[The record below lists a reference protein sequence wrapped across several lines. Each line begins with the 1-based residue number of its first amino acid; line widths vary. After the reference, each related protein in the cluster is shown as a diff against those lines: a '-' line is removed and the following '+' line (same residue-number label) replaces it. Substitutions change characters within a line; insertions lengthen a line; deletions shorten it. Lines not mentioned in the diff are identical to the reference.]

1 MDRKDLLLTAAV
13 HVIERGRCRV
23 ALQEGWML
31 EVKGLS
37 AKRGDFFLKD
47 ISFDVQDGEYFILL
61 GPTGAGKT
69 VLLESIAGIQGIR
82 GGELW
87 IDGRDVTSFTLQ
99 ERKIGFAYQKY
110 ALYNHLPVRDNIS
123 FGLLSRYKTKRQT
136 DQAVDQVIELLGLED
151 LLDKRPW
158 ALSGGESQKICLARA
173 IVIRPDLLLLD
184 EPLSSVDLE
193 SKEVTER
200 QLGETHNRLKLTT
213 IHVTHDFEEA
223 IALGDRIAVMI
234 DGRIVQTGTPDEV
247 FHHPNSEAVARFL
260 MTRNIFEGEVQD
272 GPGVQGV
279 FCLDGEK
286 LDAVTPLRGKRHAS
300 IRPEDILIS
309 REPLNSDTVNSLP
322 GTITRISDRGSIVYV
337 WVDVPPEFACLILHP
352 SLEETGLEE
361 GQKVYITFNVAAV
374 NIF

>member
-1 MDRKDLLLTAAV
+1 
-13 HVIERGRCRV
+13 
-23 ALQEGWML
+23 ML

-82 GGELW
+82 GGEVW
-87 IDGRDVTSFTLQ
+87 IDGRDVTSLNLE
-99 ERKIGFAYQKY
+99 ERRIGFAYQKY
-110 ALYNHLPVRDNIS
+110 GLYRHLPVRDNIS
-123 FGLLSRYKTKRQT
+123 FGLMWRYKAKREV
-136 DQAVDQVIELLGLED
+136 DQAVDQVIELLGLQD

-173 IVIRPDLLLLD
+173 IAIRPDLLLLD

-193 SKEVTER
+193 SKEDTER
-200 QLGETHNRLKLTT
+200 QLGETHNRFELTT

-223 IALGDRIAVMI
+223 IALGDRIAIMI
-234 DGRIVQTGTPDEV
+234 DGSIVQTGTPDEV
-247 FHHPNSEAVARFL
+247 FRHPNSEAVAKFL

-272 GPGVQGV
+272 GTDERSV
-279 FCLDGEK
+279 FNLDGEK
-286 LDAVTPLRGKRHAS
+286 LTVETPLRGERHAS
-300 IRPEDILIS
+300 IRPEDVLIS
-309 REPLNSDTVNSLP
+309 REPVESDAVNSLT
-322 GTITRISDRGSIVYV
+322 GTITRISDRGSIAYV
-337 WVDVPPEFACLILHP
+337 WVNVPPEFTCLILHP
-352 SLEETGLEE
+352 SLEEAGLEE
-361 GQKVYITFNVAAV
+361 GQKVYITFNVSAV